1 MNAPVP
7 SVAAAGPAADSWFA
21 DYRADDYLFV
31 SPTASVHG
39 RDAAFTLA
47 PGPDPLWRRAAALLA
62 EATASGMA
70 APVLIG
76 AIPFDV
82 SRPAR
87 LVIPRQSRRDGP
99 LDRRSMANTASASSA
114 LTPRTMNSVPPEAG
128 YEAAVT
134 DALARFATGE
144 LDKVVLARTL
154 EITLDAPPDRPSLMR
169 RLLQRNPHGF
179 TFAIPLEDRG
189 INIET
194 PAAFLGASPELLLRR
209 QGRRVI
215 LNPLAGSAA
224 RQADPA
230 ADRAAADALLASA
243 KDRHEHAIVIDSI
256 AAALRPYCSQLRLPD
271 GPTLTSTD
279 ALWHLSTWIEAE
291 LDDPAVSALELALA
305 LHPTPAVCGHPTDM
319 AFAAIHDLEPFDRG
333 FFAGLVGWCDAQG
346 DGEWAVSLR
355 CAESRGASL
364 RLYAGAGVVPGSQ
377 PAHELAETGVKF
389 RTMLAALGLMT
400 TDQTATVSVPAAK
413 QASAQSPTMTS

>member
-7 SVAAAGPAADSWFA
+7 SVAAAGPAADSWLV

-31 SPTASVHG
+31 SPTASVQG

-47 PGPDPLWRRAAALLA
+47 HGPGPLWLRAAALLA
-62 EATASGMA
+62 EATDSGMA

-87 LVIPRQSRRDGP
+87 LVVPRQCRRDGP
-99 LDRRSMANTASASSA
+99 LDRRSMADAAGASSA
-114 LTPRTMNSVPPEAG
+114 LAPRTMTSVPPEAG
-128 YEAAVT
+128 YEAAVS
-134 DALARFATGE
+134 DALDRFATGE

-154 EITLDAPPDRPSLMR
+154 EITLNAPPDRPALMR

-179 TFAIPLEDRG
+179 TFAIPLDDTD
-189 INIET
+189 INRET

-224 RQADPA
+224 RHADPI

-256 AAALRPYCSQLRLPD
+256 AAALRPYCSHLRLPD
-271 GPTLTSTD
+271 GPMLTSTD

-305 LHPTPAVCGHPTDM
+305 LHPTPAVCGHPTGT

-364 RLYAGAGVVPGSQ
+364 RLYAGAGVVPGSE

-400 TDQTATVSVPAAK
+400 PEQTATVASFPATD
-413 QASAQSPTMTS
+413 QSPR

>member
-1 MNAPVP
+1 MHAPVP
-7 SVAAAGPAADSWFA
+7 STAVAGPNADSWFA

-31 SPTASVHG
+31 SPTASVLG

-47 PGPDPLWRRAAALLA
+47 HGPEPLWQRAAALLA
-62 EATASGMA
+62 KAQDNGIA
-70 APVLIG
+70 APLLIG

-99 LDRRSMANTASASSA
+99 LDRRSMADTASASSA
-114 LTPRTMNSVPPEAG
+114 RTPRTMTSVPPEAG
-128 YEAAVT
+128 YEAAVN

-154 EITLDAPPDRPSLMR
+154 EITLDAPPDRPALMR

-179 TFAIPLEDRG
+179 TFAIPLDNDG
-189 INIET
+189 INIDT
-194 PAAFLGASPELLLRR
+194 PPAFLGASPELLLRR

-224 RQADPA
+224 RHADPV

-291 LDDPAVSALELALA
+291 LDDPAINSLELALA
-305 LHPTPAVCGHPTDM
+305 LHPTPAVCGHPTAT

-400 TDQTATVSVPAAK
+400 PDQTAAAPIPVTK

>member
-1 MNAPVP
+1 MNAPVL

-21 DYRADDYLFV
+21 HYRADDYLFV

-39 RDAAFTLA
+39 RDAALTLA
-47 PGPDPLWRRAAALLA
+47 PGPDPLWQRAAALL
-62 EATASGMA
+62 EQATDRGMA

-87 LVIPRQSRRDGP
+87 LIVPRQCRRDGP
-99 LDRRSMANTASASSA
+99 LDRRSMTDTAGAPNA
-114 LTPRTMNSVPPEAG
+114 LAPRTMTSVPPEAG
-128 YEAAVT
+128 YEAAVA
-134 DALARFATGE
+134 DALDRFATGE
-144 LDKVVLARTL
+144 LDKVVLARLL
-154 EITLDAPPDRPSLMR
+154 EITLDAPPDRPALMR
-169 RLLQRNPHGF
+169 RLLQRSPHGF
-179 TFAIPLEDRG
+179 TFAIPLEDGG

-224 RQADPA
+224 RHADPI
-230 ADRAAADALLASA
+230 ADRAAADTLLASA

-271 GPTLTSTD
+271 GPTLTATD

-291 LDDPAVSALELALA
+291 LDDPAVSSLELALA
-305 LHPTPAVCGHPTDM
+305 LHPTPAVCGHPTGT

-355 CAESRGASL
+355 CAESRGSSL
-364 RLYAGAGVVPGSQ
+364 RLYAGAGVVPDST

-400 TDQTATVSVPAAK
+400 TGQTAAVPIPMAK
-413 QASAQSPTMTS
+413 QASVQSPTMSS

>member
-21 DYRADDYLFV
+21 NYRADDYLFV
-31 SPTASVHG
+31 SPTASVLG
-39 RDAAFTLA
+39 RDAALTLA
-47 PGPDPLWRRAAALLA
+47 PGPEPLWQRAADLLA
-62 EATASGMA
+62 EAQNSGIA

-76 AIPFDV
+76 AVPFDA

-87 LVIPRQSRRDGP
+87 LVVPRQCQLDGP
-99 LDRRSMANTASASSA
+99 LDRRSMKPAAKTSIA
-114 LTPRTMNSVPPEAG
+114 TPITMTSVPPEEG

-134 DALARFATGE
+134 DALERFAARE

-154 EITLDAPPDRPSLMR
+154 DITLTSPPDRPMLMR
-169 RLLQRNPHGF
+169 SLLQRNPHGF
-179 TFAIPLEDRG
+179 TFAIPLDDSQTDAG
-189 INIET
+189 N
-194 PAAFLGASPELLLRR
+194 PPVFLGASPELLLRR

-224 RQADPA
+224 RQADPV

-256 AAALRPYCSQLRLPD
+256 AAALRPYCRDLRLPD

-291 LDDPAVSALELALA
+291 LDDPAVSSLELALA
-305 LHPTPAVCGHPTDM
+305 LHPTPAVCGHPTGA

-355 CAESRGASL
+355 CAESDGASL
-364 RLYAGAGVVPGSQ
+364 RLYAGAGVVPGSE
-377 PAHELAETGVKF
+377 PARELAETGVKF

-400 TDQTATVSVPAAK
+400 SQQPA
-413 QASAQSPTMTS
+413 SGRD